1 MEEACA
7 VLMFGCPLSSCS
19 SPANY
24 QTQCSPLYSST
35 DSCLDTVYG
44 VGSLRRCNS
53 QLSVVIVP
61 KTESIPGVI
70 VKTRTIVATE
80 E

>member
-7 VLMFGCPLSSCS
+7 VLVFELPDSVQPLH
-19 SPANY
+19 
-24 QTQCSPLYSST
+24 SST
-35 DSCLDTVYG
+35 DSCLDTVHG

-53 QLSVVIVP
+53 QLSVVIVS